1 MGKIVGTLCGAG
13 TVALTL
19 LLLVAPR
26 NAYATTGVNQE
37 ISFEGK
43 IVTAAGLNIPDGTY
57 NMEFKIYT
65 AAGSCNPTTGAGCT
79 LGWTEDWLVSASNGV
94 TFTSGTY
101 QVNLDH
107 VAANNFSG
115 IDFNT
120 YPLYLS
126 LQIGNTSSC
135 APAGNFT
142 ANCGGDGEMKP
153 YIKFTSTPYALNSN
167 ALQGLSASAFG
178 QLASNQTWTGTNTF
192 QPTTN
197 INSVTIKQTSVGSPT
212 ADIFNVQTANSSS
225 IIQITGPSAN
235 NAAVNISS
243 VGAQA
248 ITLTSGAA
256 LTFTGAA
263 NSTWD
268 LGAAHTLSLQTTNNG
283 PITTGTGLL
292 TLGGNLTFSGA
303 SARTIT
309 GPGAGG
315 LTISDAT
322 GAITI
327 TGGAASTWDIGNNT
341 LSIQT
346 TNNGAI
352 TTGTGLLTLG
362 GNLTFSGST
371 ARTITGPGA
380 GGLTVSDTTGAITIT
395 GGANSTWDL
404 GATHTLSL
412 QTTSNAPI
420 TTGTGLWT
428 QGGNLTFSGTTA
440 RTITGPSTGGLTVT
454 AAGPVALTATGS
466 SALTLTGSAASTWS
480 TSSGALTITS
490 AAAAVWSTNAGT
502 LTVQSASGSAFT
514 ASAQGAGQSNF
525 GTVGTGTTVL
535 GNSTGSTELIGA
547 VYTTST
553 AGVLIGD
560 GSVSSTPVLLQLNN
574 SSVAPT
580 SEASANC
587 STTINSG
594 AIYYSAA
601 TATANGTTTNEVR
614 GCINGGWTDIV
625 TGDQLGILLFGVVE
639 DSGSTAGDLTGIS
652 GYTNAPCKVVW
663 AAARSV
669 TVEPCTAY
677 SGGRKVVVS
686 SAITFTNLG
695 TSGSIRYQQICLTGT
710 NGEPALTTSSTTEVS
725 SDATW
730 SASAPVLCLAT
741 VKTST
746 TPAITNIYDT
756 RVFTTSVK
764 EYAGCTSTTA
774 PGFIVIIDT
783 SGDNLVTTTST
794 ADNSVIRGIVAV
806 GNSTGSSAS
815 ANCIIIVSGPAYGK
829 ATGTVGVGQ
838 PAHTSA
844 TAGYISTTATTN
856 KWGLYRDAG
865 PVVANGNA
873 AACNASSNC
882 QFSLLID
889 VTLY

>member
-1 MGKIVGTLCGAG
+1 MGKIVGTLSGAG
-13 TVALTL
+13 IVALAL

-26 NAYATTGVNQE
+26 NVYATTGVNQE

-65 AAGSCNPTTGAGCT
+65 AAGSCNPTSGVGCT

-225 IIQITGPSAN
+225 VIQITGPSAN

-283 PITTGTGLL
+283 PITTGTGL
-292 TLGGNLTFSGA
+292 
-303 SARTIT
+303 
-309 GPGAGG
+309 
-315 LTISDAT
+315 
-322 GAITI
+322 
-327 TGGAASTWDIGNNT
+327 
-341 LSIQT
+341 
-346 TNNGAI
+346 
-352 TTGTGLLTLG
+352 
-362 GNLTFSGST
+362 
-371 ARTITGPGA
+371 
-380 GGLTVSDTTGAITIT
+380 
-395 GGANSTWDL
+395 
-404 GATHTLSL
+404 
-412 QTTSNAPI
+412 
-420 TTGTGLWT
+420 WT

-454 AAGPVALTATGS
+454 AAGPVVLTATGS

-490 AAAAVWSTNAGT
+490 AAAAVWSTSTGT
-502 LTVQSASGSAFT
+502 LAVESASGSAFT
-514 ASAQGAGQSNF
+514 ASSQGAGQSNF

-535 GNSTGSTELIGA
+535 GNSTGSTQLSGPL
-547 VYTTST
+547 YTSST
-553 AGVLIGD
+553 KGVLVGD
-560 GSVSSTPVLLQLNN
+560 GSVTATPLLLQLNN
-574 SSVAPT
+574 SSVDPA
-580 SEASANC
+580 SEASGNC

-601 TATANGTTTNEVR
+601 TASNNTTTNEVR
-614 GCINGGWTDIV
+614 GCINGTWTDVV
-625 TGDQLGILLFGVVE
+625 TADQLGIMLLGVVQ
-639 DSGSTAGDLTGIS
+639 DSGPTNPGDITGLS
-652 GYTNAPCKVVW
+652 GYGNAPCKVAW
-663 AAARSV
+663 ASTTSV
-669 TVEPCTAY
+669 KVAPCTAY
-677 SGGRKVVVS
+677 SGGRKVVISSSVTVS
-686 SAITFTNLG
+686 GLG
-695 TSGSIRYQQICLTGT
+695 TAGSIRFQHICLTGT
-710 NGEPALTTSSTTEVS
+710 NGSPQATASNTSETAGLPTF
-725 SDATW
+725 
-730 SASAPVLCLAT
+730 SAAAPVLCLAT
-741 VKTST
+741 VKLNT

-756 RVFTTSVK
+756 RSFTTSLK
-764 EYAGCTSTTA
+764 EYVGNSVAVA
-774 PGFIVIIDT
+774 PGWVVIVDT
-783 SGDNLVTTTST
+783 TGDNLVKTTTSAGT
-794 ADNSVIRGIVAV
+794 LGVRGAVAV
-806 GNSTGSSAS
+806 GNPSAVTTNVG
-815 ANCIIIVSGPAYGK
+815 AIIVTSGPAFVKFTAAPTIGF
-829 ATGTVGVGQ
+829 AAQTGT
-838 PAHTSA
+838 
-844 TAGYISTTATTN
+844 TAGYISSTN
-856 KWGLYRDAG
+856 TSHFEVFYGDLG
-865 PVVANGNA
+865 QIVANGNS
-873 AACNASSNC
+873 AACNASTNC
-882 QFSLLID
+882 QWSALVD
-889 VTLY
+889 VLPF

>member
-1 MGKIVGTLCGAG
+1 MGKIVGTLSGAG
-13 TVALTL
+13 IVALAL

-26 NAYATTGVNQE
+26 NVYATTGVNQE

-65 AAGSCNPTTGAGCT
+65 AAGSCNPTTGVGCT

-225 IIQITGPSAN
+225 VIQITGPSAN

-292 TLGGNLTFSGA
+292 TVGGNLTFSG
-303 SARTIT
+303 STARTIT

-315 LTISDAT
+315 LTISDGS

-346 TNNGAI
+346 TNNGPI
-352 TTGTGLLTLG
+352 TTGTGLLTSG

-404 GATHTLSL
+404 GAAHTLSL
-412 QTTSNAPI
+412 QTTNNGPI

-490 AAAAVWSTNAGT
+490 AAAAVWSTSTGT
-502 LTVQSASGSAFT
+502 LAVESASGSAFT
-514 ASAQGAGQSNF
+514 ASSQGAGQSNF

-535 GNSTGSTELIGA
+535 GNSTGSTQLSGPL
-547 VYTTST
+547 YTSST
-553 AGVLIGD
+553 KGVLIGD
-560 GSVSSTPVLLQLNN
+560 GSVSATPLLLQLNN
-574 SSVAPT
+574 SSVDPA
-580 SEASANC
+580 SEASGNC

-601 TATANGTTTNEVR
+601 TASNNTTTNEVR
-614 GCINGGWTDIV
+614 GCINGTWTDVV
-625 TGDQLGILLFGVVE
+625 TADQLGIMLLGVVQ
-639 DSGSTAGDLTGIS
+639 DSGPTNPGDITGLS
-652 GYTNAPCKVVW
+652 GYGNAPCKVAW
-663 AAARSV
+663 ASTTSV
-669 TVEPCTAY
+669 TVAPCTAY
-677 SGGRKVVVS
+677 SGGRKVVISSSVTVS
-686 SAITFTNLG
+686 GLG
-695 TSGSIRYQQICLTGT
+695 TAGSIRFQHICLTGT
-710 NGEPALTTSSTTEVS
+710 NGSPQATASNTSETAGLPTF
-725 SDATW
+725 
-730 SASAPVLCLAT
+730 SAAAPVLCLAT
-741 VKTST
+741 VKLNT

-756 RVFTTSVK
+756 RSFTTSLK
-764 EYAGCTSTTA
+764 EYVGNSVAVA
-774 PGFIVIIDT
+774 PGWVVIVDT
-783 SGDNLVTTTST
+783 TGDNLVKTTTSAGT
-794 ADNSVIRGIVAV
+794 LGVRGAVAV
-806 GNSTGSSAS
+806 GNPSAVTTNVG
-815 ANCIIIVSGPAYGK
+815 AIIVTSGPAFVKFTAAPTIGF
-829 ATGTVGVGQ
+829 AAQTGT
-838 PAHTSA
+838 
-844 TAGYISTTATTN
+844 TAGYISSTN
-856 KWGLYRDAG
+856 TSHFEVFYGDLG
-865 PVVANGNA
+865 QIVANGNS
-873 AACNASSNC
+873 AACNASTNC
-882 QFSLLID
+882 QWSALVD
-889 VTLY
+889 VLPF